1 MAKKTCITKNTQK
14 YDEEVSLSN
23 LYYDTN
29 NLELYGEDDKQYI
42 EGLDSS
48 IEEMGLL
55 NPPIVYDTNEIK
67 SGHTRVR
74 RLIA

>member
-42 EGLDSS
+42 EGLDS
-48 IEEMGLL
+48 
-55 NPPIVYDTNEIK
+55 
-67 SGHTRVR
+67 
-74 RLIA
+74 